1 MDEFRRAYEPIP
13 FSERIS
19 SQMTKLEIKMPGKI
33 SWFGLSATLIL
44 LLGTAS
50 ANAEQLSGSEL
61 KQFVNGK
68 RVYLATPFGGEFPLN
83 YKRSGVVTGDGSALG
98 LGKFFAPKENGRWWV
113 KGENLCQQWPSWYDG
128 KATCF
133 RIKKTGDRSLDWVRD
148 DGRSGKARIEG

>member
-1 MDEFRRAYEPIP
+1 MSGKP
-13 FSERIS
+13 SLIS
-19 SQMTKLEIKMPGKI
+19 TAAVL
-33 SWFGLSATLIL
+33 AL
-44 LLGTAS
+44 LLVPAPAS
-50 ANAEQLSGSEL
+50 AEQLAGAEL

-68 RVYLATPFGGEFPLN
+68 RIYLATPFGGEFPLN
-83 YKRSGVVTGDGSALG
+83 YQRSGVVTGDGTALG
-98 LGKFFAPKENGRWWV
+98 LGKFFAPKESGRWWV